1 MIAQIKVGIAI
12 LAVVGAG
19 GAFYYVKKLQHDN
32 QILKANQVQL
42 ETAITEQKAVIAEQK
57 ESYEKI
63 IVANQELQK
72 QKVELNTQKAELQ
85 KKLAD
90 HDLNFLA
97 TEKPKLIE
105 RVINKGSLKVMNE
118 LEDITN

>member
-1 MIAQIKVGIAI
+1 MIAQIKVGIAMI
-12 LAVVGAG
+12 AVVGAG
-19 GAFYYVKKLQHDN
+19 GGLYYVKKLQHDN
-32 QILKANQVQL
+32 QILKANQVKL

-118 LEDITN
+118 LEDITK

>member
-12 LAVVGAG
+12 LAVVGG

-118 LEDITN
+118 LEDITK

>member
-72 QKVELNTQKAELQ
+72 QKVELNTQKADLQ

-97 TEKPKLIE
+97 TAKPKLIE
-105 RVINKGSLKVMNE
+105 REINKGSLQVMNE
-118 LEDITN
+118 LEDITK